1 MSRYVA
7 VIDDEAR
14 SSVRILRAVS
24 LTIILF
30 VAVYAP
36 ALALSA
42 SLHLQIAATVPFVMF
57 LTLVTAGIAIRLL
70 ASRTPGG
77 LVRYGFSLPA
87 LKHVGAAVIVGAPVA
102 IFVALLLARVHEA
115 GPLAGLSLAPWLA
128 VPYFVVG
135 APIQEEV
142 IFRGLLQT
150 TLAIGAAPPTGPSR
164 KYEVAAS
171 LLVALLFGCIH
182 LVVGRYTAAAA
193 FLLGAIAGEFR
204 RRSGSLIP
212 AVICHAFFN
221 LAGIIVP

>member
-1 MSRYVA
+1 MSPIISTRSQRGRRPRIYRFFSGIPGLNWGLKRACRRRLDGELAPRGGSVLMSRYVA

-150 TLAIGAAPPTGPSR
+150 TLAIGAAPPTAPS
-164 KYEVAAS
+164 
-171 LLVALLFGCIH
+171 
-182 LVVGRYTAAAA
+182 
-193 FLLGAIAGEFR
+193 
-204 RRSGSLIP
+204 P
-212 AVICHAFFN
+212 
-221 LAGIIVP
+221 